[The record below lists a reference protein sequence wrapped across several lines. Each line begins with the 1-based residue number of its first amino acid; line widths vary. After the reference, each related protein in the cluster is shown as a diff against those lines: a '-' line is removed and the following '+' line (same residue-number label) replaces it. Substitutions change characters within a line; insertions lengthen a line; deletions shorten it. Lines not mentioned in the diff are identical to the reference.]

1 MASIG
6 LVDKPN
12 SANIFSI
19 FACLALASNAK
30 SIQQSAK
37 IPDKFVL
44 FFLAEF
50 SFTKSQILFGSKS
63 GLANI
68 FAIPSLIFNHFSV
81 SGIVFFL
88 STPSLVKLI
97 TIASSTIDTELTT
110 KLFCGCTAS
119 SNLLVF
125 AIL

>member
-1 MASIG
+1 M
-6 LVDKPN
+6 
-12 SANIFSI
+12 FCC
-19 FACLALASNAK
+19 FALASCAK

-68 FAIPSLIFNHFSV
+68 FAIPSLIFNHLSV

-88 STPSLVKLI
+88 STQSDVKLI
-97 TIASSTIDTELTT
+97 TIASSTIDTVLTT
-110 KLFCGCTAS
+110 SALLFSTAL
-119 SNLLVF
+119 SNAFVLV
-125 AIL
+125 ILE